1 MVLFFWDTLI
11 IVHSCKG
18 IPFCC
23 FYWCGILQLK
33 GLVPCFLMFFSPMRL
48 VSLGNI
54 GLAVGAGGSVK
65 ITPFSPVLQTAMDD
79 AMFTFRTLLNCSS
92 PQCLRLRGATQTECC
107 NISYHG
113 NNLFRGG
120 VGFPYEV
127 FGLGVE
133 STWGGWPVE
142 VWFTLKAATSVFII
156 ETSICHIH
164 WSASWTNAYNI
175 VLAKQC

>member
-1 MVLFFWDTLI
+1 MFLFFGTHLSI

-65 ITPFSPVLQTAMDD
+65 ITPFSPDLQTAMDD

-120 VGFPYEV
+120 QG
-127 FGLGVE
+127 GV
-133 STWGGWPVE
+133 SIRS
-142 VWFTLKAATSVFII
+142 VWFGCREHLRRLARRGLVYTKSCDFSV
-156 ETSICHIH
+156 H
-164 WSASWTNAYNI
+164 Y
-175 VLAKQC
+175 